1 MVVGAVGPV
10 VVDRAVVEGD
20 EAVGRAVIPQPD
32 STRTDART
40 PQTEPLAHTE
50 NLFERTAVRST
61 PPLCHHP
68 PRFRGHGPE
77 KYLFPPSMPADRS
90 TADSPLGIMGSMP
103 ELPEVQALVEFLDNQ
118 MRGRRVERCELGAIA
133 ALKTFDPRLDDLVG
147 RPVSSCSR
155 RGKFVCLDFDGLWL
169 VVHLALGGWVKWWD
183 SLPAT
188 KARPS
193 RSPIALRVGLSADD
207 FAPSP
212 GFDVTEMGTEKRLAL
227 WVVHRPEEVEPLAA
241 LGPDPLA
248 PGFDVDT
255 LAAILSRAPGTIKNA
270 LSTQSLIAG
279 VGNAYSD
286 EILHAA
292 KLSPF
297 KPAAKLSAD
306 ELARAFEATV
316 TILTEATERASGRTA
331 KELKAEKKRTMRVHG
346 RTGQDCPVCGDV
358 VREVSFATKSLQ
370 YCATCQTGGK
380 PLADRRLS
388 RLLK

>member
-1 MVVGAVGPV
+1 VVV
-10 VVDRAVVEGD
+10 VVDVVDEG
-20 EAVGRAVIPQPD
+20 
-32 STRTDART
+32 TD
-40 PQTEPLAHTE
+40 
-50 NLFERTAVRST
+50 V
-61 PPLCHHP
+61 PP
-68 PRFRGHGPE
+68 G
-77 KYLFPPSMPADRS
+77 ADRCGGAGAVHPATITTVTVAARS
-90 TADSPLGIMGSMP
+90 RRREERSGATRHCATAAIALRGTGSVNAGLLAVDGEPGGRHHGRVP
-103 ELPEVQALVEFLDNQ
+103 ELPEVQALVEFLDERLRSQ
-118 MRGRRVERCELGAIA
+118 RIERCELGAIA
-133 ALKTFDPRLDDLVG
+133 ALKTFDPSLKELVG
-147 RPVSSCSR
+147 RTFTSCTR
-155 RGKFVCLDFDGLWL
+155 RGKFVCFDADGLWL

-183 SLPAT
+183 TLPAT

-193 RSPIALRVGLSADD
+193 RSPIALRVGLEAQD

-227 WVVHRPEEVEPLAA
+227 WVVHDPEEVEPLAS
-241 LGPDPLA
+241 LGPDPLDPA
-248 PGFDVDT
+248 FDTDA
-255 LAAILSRAPGTIKNA
+255 LAAILATASGTIKNA

-297 KPAAKLSAD
+297 KPAARLNAE
-306 ELARAFEATV
+306 ELARVHDALVF
-316 TILTEATERASGRTA
+316 ILSDAMARASGHTA
-331 KELKAEKKRTMRVHG
+331 KELKGDKKRAMRVHG
-346 RTGQDCPVCGDV
+346 RTGEACPVCGDV